1 MIEPTIGRVVW
12 YHPKPHSGDPPP
24 LFAELPYVALVA
36 GILPNGLLNLAIW
49 NHAGF
54 SFQRQGVWL
63 AQDDDPV
70 EQGHAEWMPFQKGQV
85 AKYTAEKE
93 PVSRAAH
100 LDAHAD
106 AQQAA
111 ISILDRLKRLEARI
125 GKPGDPPNDT
135 GPQPIE
141 FRLRA
146 LELVAQAGAKLLLPD
161 KTEALQAEIAK
172 IIDAEQA
179 SAQAPPD

>member
-12 YHPKPHSGDPPP
+12 YHAKPHSGDPPP

-36 GILPNGLLNLAIW
+36 GIMPNGLLNLAIW
-49 NHAGF
+49 DHAGF
-54 SFQRQGVWL
+54 AFQRQGVWL
-63 AQDDDPV
+63 AQGDDPV
-70 EQGHAEWMPFQKGQV
+70 EQGDACWMP
-85 AKYTAEKE
+85 AEKE

-106 AQQAA
+106 TQQAA

-141 FRLRA
+141 FRLHA
-146 LELVAQAGAKLLLPD
+146 LELVAQAGAKLLSPE

-179 SAQAPPD
+179 SSQAPPA

>member
-24 LFAELPYVALVA
+24 LFPEQPYVAFVA

-49 NHAGF
+49 SHAGF
-54 SFQRQGVWL
+54 SFQRQGVVL
-63 AQDDDPV
+63 RQDGDPV
-70 EQGHAEWMPFQKGQV
+70 EQGDACWMPFQKGQA
-85 AKYTAEKE
+85 AKYAAGQE
-93 PVSRAAH
+93 PVSKAEH

-106 AQQAA
+106 TQQAA
-111 ISILDRLKRLEARI
+111 MSLLERIKRLEARF
-125 GKPGDPPNDT
+125 GNPGDPPNET
-135 GPQPIE
+135 GVQPIE

-146 LELVAQAGAKLLLPD
+146 LELVAQAGAKLLPPD